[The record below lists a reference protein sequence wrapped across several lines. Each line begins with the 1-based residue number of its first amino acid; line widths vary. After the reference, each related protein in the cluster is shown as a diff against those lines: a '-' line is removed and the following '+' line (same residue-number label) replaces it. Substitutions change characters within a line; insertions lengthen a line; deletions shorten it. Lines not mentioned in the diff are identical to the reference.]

1 MPRSADWNRSDSK
14 GSARNPSTSN
24 QSTPDPSNSSQS
36 DSNRSVSKPSASPPV
51 PLPSRR
57 RWELSR
63 RWRRALLVGFG
74 IAVVGGLV
82 GSFRPAPAEVDLVV
96 AGPGVVEEVVVA
108 EARTRLRTR
117 AEIRAPANGVLER
130 PVLRAGDAV
139 EEGSVVA
146 RLHPPGSP
154 LLDPRTRARREAELE
169 GARARAQVARA
180 ALEGAEAEVVGAE
193 IELRRQERLRR
204 DDGGFDVAVE
214 VARAFLEA
222 RQAMVAAAR
231 AELQRQEARVAEVEA
246 GLSAWHPSSI
256 EAAPG
261 LAPAGARAG
270 FPTPETRSSLRA
282 LEPALDLTT
291 PLTGLVLRVH
301 RESGGPVFPGELLM
315 EVGEW
320 GEVGEVESDPPMEVV
335 AAVPT
340 AQSPRIRPGT
350 PVRLTGWGES
360 LGEGRVRLLEPSG
373 FTRVSPLGMDEQ
385 RVNVI
390 VDLPTAPSASAQP
403 SRLGHDYRGRVAF
416 VIQKEE
422 VPVRLPTGAVLPR
435 GGEWRAFRANGNRL
449 EEVAVTVGL
458 RGPDWVEV
466 TEGIQVGD
474 RVVRFPGERVADG
487 VRFLDRGREG
497 RGASG
502 EGQAGGM
509 PGSGT
514 QERP

>member
-1 MPRSADWNRSDSK
+1 MSRSADWNRSDST
-14 GSARNPSTSN
+14 GSARNQSTSN

-36 DSNRSVSKPSASPPV
+36 DSNRSDSNRSVSKPSASPPT

-154 LLDPRTRARREAELE
+154 FLDPRTRARREAELE
-169 GARARAQVARA
+169 GARSRVEAARA
-180 ALEGAEAEVVGAE
+180 ALEGAEAEVVEAE

-204 DDGGFDVAVE
+204 DGGGFDGAVE

-222 RQAMVAAAR
+222 RQAMVAASR
-231 AELQRQEARVAEVEA
+231 AELRRREARVAQVEA
-246 GLSAWHPSSI
+246 GLSAWHPSPS
-256 EAAPG
+256 EA
-261 LAPAGARAG
+261 
-270 FPTPETRSSLRA
+270 
-282 LEPALDLTT
+282 ALDLTT
-291 PLTGLVLRVH
+291 PLTGLVLRMH

-320 GEVGEVESDPPMEVV
+320 GEVGEVESAPPLEVV

-350 PVRLTGWGES
+350 PVRLTGWGEP

-416 VIQKEE
+416 VVQREE

-474 RVVRFPGERVADG
+474 RVARFPGERVGDG
-487 VRFLDRGREG
+487 VRFLDRGRGG

-502 EGQAGGM
+502 EGEAGGM
-509 PGSGT
+509 PTLGMPPAGTPPAGT